1 VKILIDVNMRLE
13 WKEILLEAG
22 FEALHWRDVGPR
34 SAPDD
39 DIIRWAADRGYVV
52 ITQDLDFSEALAML
66 KLDRPSVVV
75 VRTRN
80 NKLQRSVPDILW
92 LLKRYE
98 FDLGEGAL
106 IVIDHDRQRIRRL
119 PFS

>member
-1 VKILIDVNMRLE
+1 MKILIDVNMRFE

-22 FEALHWRDVGPR
+22 FEALHWRDVGAR
-34 SAPDD
+34 SAPDE
-39 DIIRWAADRGYVV
+39 DIIRWAADRAYVV

-98 FDLGEGAL
+98 FDLEEGAL
-106 IVIDHDRQRIRRL
+106 IMIDHDMQRIRRL
-119 PFS
+119 PFT